1 MSKDHKKWGIGLSN
15 KKEKICNF
23 ILGITFIVY
32 LFILF
37 VSLFLKK
44 DYSWSVFFSKR
55 DINVIPF
62 KTIYHYITLLSVDD
76 LKLRIQAKINFLGN
90 IGLFLPLGV
99 FLSFSRNS
107 KQTIIRVLL
116 FSLVAEIIQL
126 MLNLGTFDIDD
137 IILNTIGGFIGAVG
151 MMLLT
156 RLIKNSDRVKLIV
169 SITALLM
176 FFIVILNI

>member
-1 MSKDHKKWGIGLSN
+1 MQFYSRNNIYSISFYTVCKFIF
-15 KKEKICNF
+15 EKR
-23 ILGITFIVY
+23 
-32 LFILF
+32 LFM
-37 VSLFLKK
+37 VC
-44 DYSWSVFFSKR
+44 FFSKR

-169 SITALLM
+169 LITALLM

>member
-1 MSKDHKKWGIGLSN
+1 M
-15 KKEKICNF
+15 
-23 ILGITFIVY
+23 
-32 LFILF
+32 
-37 VSLFLKK
+37 
-44 DYSWSVFFSKR
+44 
-55 DINVIPF
+55 
-62 KTIYHYITLLSVDD
+62 
-76 LKLRIQAKINFLGN
+76 
-90 IGLFLPLGV
+90 
-99 FLSFSRNS
+99 SFSRNS

-156 RLIKNSDRVKLIV
+156 RLIKNPDRVKLIV

-176 FFIVILNI
+176 FVIVILNI